1 MAMVMMLVMM
11 LMVPVRL
18 VMLGGV
24 SGAAL
29 QTECRRT
36 K

>member
-1 MAMVMMLVMM
+1 MAMVMMVFVVLVM
-11 LMVPVRL
+11 PVIL

-24 SGAAL
+24 NVAAL